1 MKDGDVAGFTAF
13 NGLSG
18 VLAVVKENGKKHLVM
33 SVQSVSLSD
42 KEKKVTDV
50 KIEEKE
56 RITCK
61 KDFVYL
67 RIDGDFANK
76 KDEATFYYSYDNE
89 EWKQIGE
96 PCKMVFDYNHLFMGS
111 NFVIFNYATKSF
123 EGYID
128 IDYFKYYK

>member
-1 MKDGDVAGFTAF
+1 M
-13 NGLSG
+13 
-18 VLAVVKENGKKHLVM
+18 
-33 SVQSVSLSD
+33 
-42 KEKKVTDV
+42 

-96 PCKMVFDYNHLFMGS
+96 PCKMVLIIPGS
-111 NFVIFNYATKSF
+111 LWGVSSPYSIMRRSLWEVI
-123 EGYID
+123 
-128 IDYFKYYK
+128 